1 MAMRRKK
8 AASMLPKPGPNA
20 LPIRLRQLQL
30 VERLARKKL
39 KSPLAMRWR
48 SSCQFSLHLEE
59 EHQPMA
65 LALVTV
71 LTDQPGQVQVGN
83 REANPQFLVRLAAR
97 TDVGRFAFLLMEL
110 STAGTPKSEIRFLR
124 AFQQQHLVCFVK
136 AVKQGGHLIGQR
148 HEHNKDWKEGR
159 HKSQS

>member
-65 LALVTV
+65 LALVTMFAHQ
-71 LTDQPGQVQVGN
+71 TGQMKIGSGQLN
-83 REANPQFLVRLAAR
+83 AQLFVRLPPR
-97 TDVGRFAFLLMEL
+97 
-110 STAGTPKSEIRFLR
+110 AGIRRLPNVRMQFPPTR
-124 AFQQQHLVCFVK
+124 AP
-136 AVKQGGHLIGQR
+136 
-148 HEHNKDWKEGR
+148 
-159 HKSQS
+159 